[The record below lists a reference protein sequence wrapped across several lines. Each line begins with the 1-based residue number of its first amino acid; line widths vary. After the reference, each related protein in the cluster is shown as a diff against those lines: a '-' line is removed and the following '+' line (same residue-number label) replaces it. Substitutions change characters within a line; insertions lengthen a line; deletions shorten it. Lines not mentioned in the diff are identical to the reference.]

1 MASEFGI
8 STLSVIPCRAEPA
21 DSAEQVSQI
30 LFGEYYEVKEKR
42 KKWIRIVCG
51 IDGYGCW
58 IDVKQHYPID
68 IKFAELLQKQK
79 FIPTSLEMAGLA
91 IRESDQSIT
100 PILLGSSLPFLNDGS
115 FKIGKEHYS
124 FEGLAQLKAEKK
136 NLELLVQNAM
146 MYINTPYLWGG
157 RHPFGID
164 CSGLVQVCYKMIG
177 INLPRDAYQQ
187 ASMGHA
193 LSFIE
198 ESQPGDLAFFDNDEG
213 KIIHVGIL
221 LEDNYI
227 IHASG
232 KVRIDRIDHQ
242 GIYNN
247 DHSDYSH
254 RLRIIKRIID

>member
-8 STLSVIPCRAEPA
+8 STLSVIPCRSEPA

-30 LFGEYYEVKEKR
+30 LFGEYYEIKERR
-42 KKWIRIVCG
+42 KKWLRVTCAL
-51 IDGYGCW
+51 DGYSCW
-58 IDVKQHYPID
+58 IDSKQHHAID
-68 IKFAELLQKQK
+68 IKFAERLQKQK

-91 IRESDQSIT
+91 IKAADNSII
-100 PILLGSSLPFLNDGS
+100 PILLGSSLPFFNEGV
-115 FKIGKEHYS
+115 FKIGKEVYS
-124 FEGLAQLKAEKK
+124 FDGQVQLKAEKK
-136 NLELLVQNAM
+136 NVSTLVQNAM

-177 INLPRDAYQQ
+177 INLPRDAHQQ

-198 ESQPGDLAFFDNDEG
+198 ESQPGDLAFFDNEEG
-213 KIIHVGIL
+213 RIIHVGIL

-247 DHSDYSH
+247 DHRDYSH

>member
-1 MASEFGI
+1 
-8 STLSVIPCRAEPA
+8 
-21 DSAEQVSQI
+21 
-30 LFGEYYEVKEKR
+30 
-42 KKWIRIVCG
+42 
-51 IDGYGCW
+51 
-58 IDVKQHYPID
+58 
-68 IKFAELLQKQK
+68 
-79 FIPTSLEMAGLA
+79 MAGLV
-91 IRESDQSIT
+91 IRESDQSII
-100 PILLGSSLPFLNDGS
+100 PVLLGSSLPFYAES
-115 FKIGKEHYS
+115 HFKIGKEVYA
-124 FEGLAQLKAEKK
+124 FEGQAQIKAEKK
-136 NLELLVQNAM
+136 NIELLVQNAM

-164 CSGLVQVCYKMIG
+164 CSGLVQICYKMIG

-187 ASMGHA
+187 ALKGHA

-198 ESQPGDLAFFDNDEG
+198 ESQAGDLAFFDNEDG
-213 KIIHVGIL
+213 RIIHVGIL

-247 DHSDYSH
+247 DHRDYSH